1 MATPAAELQRAQG
14 LTQPLRLTEGI
25 TQGELAQILNQS
37 AHEAH
42 ALVGRN
48 LLKAGAGAE
57 MRAKQMQAAMTGMGS
72 LSNSMWGKIGA
83 LTQAGIYDAASLS
96 VDQALDRD
104 FLLGM
109 PFKAIQMY
117 EEEMFF
123 NAYQSAEDIISR
135 RTNGFKL
142 SDRIYRNGQATVM
155 QVGQIVEQGLAL
167 QMSAKEIADR
177 VRGHF
182 SPNVP
187 GGSSYAAQRLART
200 EINNA
205 HHDTTIRMTKD
216 QPWVLGYKWNLSG
229 SHPKPDI
236 CNEYADEDHDNLG
249 PGVFKK
255 GNVPSKPH
263 PMCLCYVS
271 MVQPSR
277 KDFTDSLVKG
287 DYDDH
292 LSGLGVHC

>member
-1 MATPAAELQRAQG
+1 MALPADELKRAQG

-25 TQGELAQILNQS
+25 TQGELAKILNQS

-42 ALVGRN
+42 SLVGQN
-48 LLKAGAGAE
+48 LLKGTISGQ
-57 MRAKQMQAAMTGMGS
+57 MRAKQLEAAMKGMGS

-83 LTQAGIYDAASLS
+83 LTQQGIYGAADLS
-96 VDQALDRD
+96 VNQALDRD
-104 FLLGM
+104 YLLGM

-123 NAYQSAEDIISR
+123 SAYQSAEDIISR

-142 SDRIYRNGQATVM
+142 SERIYRNGQATVM

-167 QMSAKEIADR
+167 QMSAKEIAAR

-182 SPNVP
+182 DPGVP
-187 GGSSYAAQRLART
+187 GGSSYAANRLART

-205 HHDTTIRMTKD
+205 HHDTTIRLTKD

-229 SHPKPDI
+229 SHPRPDE
-236 CNEYADEDHDNLG
+236 CNEFAEGDHDNMG
-249 PGVFKK
+249 PGVFSK

-271 MVQPSR
+271 MVQPDR
-277 KDFTDSLVKG
+277 KDFTNKLVKG

-292 LSGLGVHC
+292 LSGMGVHC